1 MQIDQPTLRQ
11 LIAADQQ
18 AAAALAQGR
27 YGDCAI
33 RCCEIAPRV
42 PRSLPLSFM
51 GIIAVYR
58 DDLQLGGEVITALQT
73 VAYVNPIIG
82 LMVSF
87 MTREAAVDARPDFGD
102 PSIRAALTA
111 PQPHGLG
118 LTPQQAAPLLAAGQ
132 QPDTITGRD
141 IELLAS
147 EEI

>member
-11 LIAADQQ
+11 LISADQQ

-33 RCCEIAPRV
+33 RCCEIAPQV
-42 PRSLPLSFM
+42 PRPLPLSFM

-58 DDLQLGGEVITALQT
+58 DNLQLGGEVIAALQT

-87 MTREAAVDARPDFGD
+87 MTREAAEDARPDFGD

>member
-11 LIAADQQ
+11 LIANDQH
-18 AAAALAQGR
+18 AAAALAEGR

-58 DDLQLGGEVITALQT
+58 DNLQLGGEVIAALNT

>member
-11 LIAADQQ
+11 LIAADQH

-58 DDLQLGGEVITALQT
+58 DDLAVGGEVIAALNT

-87 MTREAAVDARPDFGD
+87 MTREAAEDARPDFGD

-141 IELLAS
+141 IELLVS

>member
-11 LIAADQQ
+11 LIANDQQ
-18 AAAALAQGR
+18 AAAALAEGR
-27 YGDCAI
+27 YGDCAV

-58 DDLQLGGEVITALQT
+58 DDLAVGGEVIAALYT
-73 VAYVNPIIG
+73 VASVNPIIG

-87 MTREAAVDARPDFGD
+87 MTREAAEDARPDFGD

-111 PQPHGLG
+111 AQPHGLG
-118 LTPQQAAPLLAAGQ
+118 LTPQQAAPLLVAGQ

>member
-1 MQIDQPTLRQ
+1 
-11 LIAADQQ
+11 
-18 AAAALAQGR
+18 
-27 YGDCAI
+27 
-33 RCCEIAPRV
+33 
-42 PRSLPLSFM
+42 M

-58 DDLQLGGEVITALQT
+58 DNLAMGGEVIAALQT

-87 MTREAAVDARPDFGD
+87 MTREAAEDARPDFGD